1 MMMLNPLQSYPY
13 SQTNLLNI
21 YFAFHGVEANAHANG
36 VTQFKNITNLSGSGD
51 VGITCSH
58 VIVTAA
64 PDSTHDIK
72 NESGHVYNRGRCVGT
87 SITGFKD
94 IWNNSTNLTLS
105 MGYNAGLYGSEGGPF
120 NPGIMGYI
128 YQYLFS
134 SLYSSYLPTSTYI
147 SMSGLNNGTYD
158 VYLYSTIDD
167 ANLSQSN
174 ASTFTL
180 YSGSTSSSKSTNA
193 YSVGIGSDT
202 LGNGGQP
209 IWVENQTYVKFSD
222 HSTNDGKINIFWTTK
237 PAPPGI
243 TAYGPFNGFQ
253 IIQTK

>member
-21 YFAFHGVEANAHANG
+21 YFCFHGVIANDPYTNG
-36 VTQFKNITNLSGSGD
+36 VTQFKNITNLSGSGP
-51 VGITCSH
+51 VAITCSQ

-72 NESGHVYNRGRCVGT
+72 NESGHVYNRGRCVNT

-105 MGYNAGLYGSEGGPF
+105 IGSTAGLYGDATGPF
-120 NPGIMGYI
+120 NPGIFGFI
-128 YQYLFS
+128 FQYLFS
-134 SLYSSYLPTSTYI
+134 NQSTYV

-158 VYLYSTIDD
+158 VYLYSGIDNVD
-167 ANLSQSN
+167 PWLAN

-180 YSGSTSSSKSTNA
+180 YSGSTSSSKSTNS
-193 YSVGIGSDT
+193 YGVGIGSDT

-222 HSTNDGKINIFWTTK
+222 HSTNDGKINILWATK
-237 PAPPGI
+237 LASGI

>member
-1 MMMLNPLQSYPY
+1 MMLNPLQSYPY

-21 YFAFHGVEANAHANG
+21 YFAISSVNNNDPYTNG
-36 VTQFKNITNLSGSGD
+36 VTQFQNTANLSASLP
-51 VGITCSH
+51 ITCSN

-72 NESGHVYNRGRCVGT
+72 NESGHVYNRGKCVST

-105 MGYNAGLYGSEGGPF
+105 VGSNAGSYGYEGGPF
-120 NPGIMGYI
+120 NPGIFGFSYH
-128 YQYLFS
+128 YLFS
-134 SLYSSYLPTSTYI
+134 NESTYV

-158 VYLYSTIDD
+158 VYLYSVTDHDD
-167 ANLSQSN
+167 LNQSN

-180 YSGSTSSSKSTNA
+180 YSGSTSSSKSTNM
-193 YSVGIGSDT
+193 YSVGIGPDT
-202 LGNGGQP
+202 LGNGEQP

-222 HSTNDGKINIFWTTK
+222 HSTNDGKINILWATK
-237 PAPPGI
+237 PASGI
-243 TAYGPFNGFQ
+243 AAYGPFNGFQ